1 MSRRRAVRRFVF
13 DLARRLHVH
22 GPTAQ
27 HFRQLVKLT
36 TAFGE
41 PWMLARER
49 EAREAF
55 EQRKLLAQ
63 KKNGARRSLAGTFY
77 AAAVRASSG
86 AVVRGGTPLPP
97 GTHPDMLVFDTPP
110 EVHEAL
116 GRSFFELLLMPSAT
130 ERAIDAG
137 VFRITPVDE
146 DFGALTRAA
155 IVELGGDPDRP
166 PPGVL
171 VVSGAPPRPELT
183 RLIAERFVTGPF
195 HPVIVTG
202 ADVDSDK

>member
-1 MSRRRAVRRFVF
+1 MSRRALRKFVF
-13 DLARRLHVH
+13 NLARRLHVH
-22 GPTAQ
+22 GPAAQ

-55 EQRKLLAQ
+55 EGRKLLAQ
-63 KKNGARRSLAGTFY
+63 KRSGARRSLAGTFY

-97 GTHPDMLVFDTPP
+97 GTHPDMLVYDTPA
-110 EVHEAL
+110 EVHDAL
-116 GRSFFELLLMPSAT
+116 AQSFLELLLMPSAT
-130 ERAIDAG
+130 ERAIEAG
-137 VFRITPVDE
+137 MIRVTPLDDE
-146 DFGALTRAA
+146 ARAA
-155 IVELGGDPDRP
+155 IVELGGDPTRR

-183 RLIAERFVTGPF
+183 KLIAERFAAGPF
-195 HPVIVTG
+195 HPVVVTG
-202 ADVDSDK
+202 ADVGSDK